1 MKDQEKTF
9 SVASILSV
17 LGMLIALILEQLP
30 YGVLLDIDIGNGEM
44 VPTSMSYYS
53 VEALK
58 NGFPWALITMS
69 LTIVTLAFM
78 LARTIFRKWWL
89 KLICYI
95 LCLTTIVFSSVVI
108 AKMAQNGVTTVTSIL
123 VVTFQGFAML
133 VDVLQGFYEDY
144 ISNARSRS
152 KDNENL

>member
-1 MKDQEKTF
+1 
-9 SVASILSV
+9 
-17 LGMLIALILEQLP
+17 MLIALILEQLP
-30 YGVLLDIDIGNGEM
+30 YGILLDIDIGNGEM
-44 VPTSMSYYS
+44 VATSMSYYS

-95 LCLTTIVFSSVVI
+95 LCLATIVFSSVVI

-133 VDVLQGFYEDY
+133 VDVLQGFYEDC

>member
-30 YGVLLDIDIGNGEM
+30 YGILLDIDIGNGEM

-53 VEALK
+53 AEALK

-95 LCLTTIVFSSVVI
+95 LCLMTIVFSSVVI

-123 VVTFQGFAML
+123 VVTFRGFAML

-144 ISNARSRS
+144 ISNAISRS

>member
-1 MKDQEKTF
+1 M
-9 SVASILSV
+9 
-17 LGMLIALILEQLP
+17 
-30 YGVLLDIDIGNGEM
+30 
-44 VPTSMSYYS
+44 
-53 VEALK
+53 
-58 NGFPWALITMS
+58 
-69 LTIVTLAFM
+69 
-78 LARTIFRKWWL
+78 TIF
-89 KLICYI
+89 
-95 LCLTTIVFSSVVI
+95 FSSVVI

>member
-30 YGVLLDIDIGNGEM
+30 YGILLDIDIGNREM

-69 LTIVTLAFM
+69 LTLVALAFM

-95 LCLTTIVFSSVVI
+95 LCLMTIVFSSVVI

-123 VVTFQGFAML
+123 VVTFQGFTML

>member
-1 MKDQEKTF
+1 
-9 SVASILSV
+9 
-17 LGMLIALILEQLP
+17 MLIALVLEQLP
-30 YGVLLDIDIGNGEM
+30 YGILLDIDIGNGET

-78 LARTIFRKWWL
+78 LARTIFRKCWL

-95 LCLTTIVFSSVVI
+95 LCLATIVFSSVVI